1 MAMVGVGMV
10 MVSLTRRLSMT
21 MSHDFFFFLFLFLS
35 SALQWSQISPRYKK
49 TKLKLKLDDRLK
61 DTYQQTAPALLPAR
75 QIYWM

>member
-21 MSHDFFFFLFLFLS
+21 MSHDFFFFLFLS

-75 QIYWM
+75 QLYWM

>member
-21 MSHDFFFFLFLFLS
+21 MSHDFFFFLFLS

-49 TKLKLKLDDRLK
+49 TKLKLKLDNRLK

-75 QIYWM
+75 QLYWM